1 MRSHHVEVMVEAP
14 GVKRLAVEGASPMS
28 SPGEIPTDAFNGLPW
43 REPGLLWRAAF
54 WGFVLIGTFCGSA
67 AWGWPSLLAAALGL
81 GTIGV
86 LVGTVIWGP
95 LGWPG
100 VPRIVNSGLVTGLG
114 VSAAAGLLA
123 ATPGPG
129 ALVLL
134 ALVCTHPSV
143 AFGARLL
150 LEPLG
155 KSGRSTAR
163 VTKASSA
170 PGPQH
175 RQAVSPPPA
184 LGTVDDVTL
193 CDIWCQSYL
202 SLCSA
207 ASEDESTIIA
217 SEREGYLDEM
227 FRRNPSGMA
236 AWFAAGAR
244 PGASPMSFLSR
255 RVADG

>member
-1 MRSHHVEVMVEAP
+1 
-14 GVKRLAVEGASPMS
+14 MS
-28 SPGEIPTDAFNGLPW
+28 TPGEVPTDAFSGLPW

-67 AWGWPSLLAAALGL
+67 VWGWPSLVAAALGL

-95 LGWPG
+95 LGWRG
-100 VPRIVNSGLVTGLG
+100 IPRIVNSGLVTGLG

-123 ATPGPG
+123 ASPGPG

-143 AFGARLL
+143 AFVARLL
-150 LEPLG
+150 LDPHGKPGEP
-155 KSGRSTAR
+155 TAR
-163 VTKASSA
+163 PDKASS
-170 PGPQH
+170 PFGPQ
-175 RQAVSPPPA
+175 RRALQQRADTPPQV
-184 LGTVDDVTL
+184 LGTVNDATL
-193 CDIWCQSYL
+193 CEIWCQSYL

-207 ASEDESTIIA
+207 ASEDEATVIA
-217 SEREGYLDEM
+217 AEREGYLDEM

>member
-1 MRSHHVEVMVEAP
+1 
-14 GVKRLAVEGASPMS
+14 MS
-28 SPGEIPTDAFNGLPW
+28 SPGEVPTDAFSGLPW

-54 WGFVLIGTFCGSA
+54 WGFVLIGVFCGSA
-67 AWGWPSLLAAALGL
+67 VWGWPSLTAAALGL

-95 LGWPG
+95 LGWRG

-114 VSAAAGLLA
+114 ISAAAGLLA
-123 ATPGPG
+123 ASPGPG

-143 AFGARLL
+143 AFTGRLL
-150 LEPLG
+150 LNPHG
-155 KSGRSTAR
+155 KPGAPTAGADE
-163 VTKASSA
+163 AS
-170 PGPQH
+170 PYGPQ
-175 RQAVSPPPA
+175 RRAESPPA
-184 LGTVDDVTL
+184 VLGTVDDATL
-193 CDIWCQSYL
+193 CEIWCQSYL

-207 ASEDESTIIA
+207 ASGDEATVIA
-217 SEREGYLDEM
+217 NEREGYLDEM

-236 AWFAAGAR
+236 AWFASGAR

>member
-1 MRSHHVEVMVEAP
+1 
-14 GVKRLAVEGASPMS
+14 MS
-28 SPGEIPTDAFNGLPW
+28 SPGEIPTDAFSGLPW
-43 REPGLLWRAAF
+43 RDPGLLWRAVF
-54 WGFVLIGTFCGSA
+54 WGFVLIGTFCGSVV
-67 AWGWPSLLAAALGL
+67 WGWPSLLAAALGL

-95 LGWPG
+95 LGWRG

-114 VSAAAGLLA
+114 TTAAAGLLA
-123 ATPGPG
+123 ASPGPG

-134 ALVCTHPSV
+134 GLVCTHPSV
-143 AFGARLL
+143 AFGARWLID
-150 LEPLG
+150 PHG
-155 KSGRSTAR
+155 KGGTSTAR
-163 VTKASSA
+163 MAKASSA

-175 RQAVSPPPA
+175 RHADSQPPV
-184 LGTVDDVTL
+184 LGTVDDATL
-193 CDIWCQSYL
+193 CEIWCQSYL

-207 ASEDESTIIA
+207 ASKDEATVIA

>member
-1 MRSHHVEVMVEAP
+1 
-14 GVKRLAVEGASPMS
+14 MS
-28 SPGEIPTDAFNGLPW
+28 TSGEIPTDASSGLPW

-54 WGFVLIGTFCGSA
+54 WGFVLIGAFCGSA
-67 AWGWPSLLAAALGL
+67 VWGWGALLAAALGL

-95 LGWPG
+95 LGWQG
-100 VPRIVNSGLVTGLG
+100 VPRIVNSGVVTGLG
-114 VSAAAGLLA
+114 ISAGAGLLA
-123 ATPGPG
+123 ASPGPG

-143 AFGARLL
+143 AYGARWL
-150 LEPLG
+150 LEPHC
-155 KSGRSTAR
+155 KTNAARERTDRTAPAAR
-163 VTKASSA
+163 PRPHQGSPA
-170 PGPQH
+170 P
-175 RQAVSPPPA
+175 V
-184 LGTVDDVTL
+184 LGTVDDATL
-193 CDIWCQSYL
+193 CEIWCQSYL

-207 ASEDESTIIA
+207 ASRDEATVIA
-217 SEREGYLDEM
+217 TEREGYLDEM

-255 RVADG
+255 RRVADG